1 MDGWNWAVL
10 QCYSVT
16 VLHYQRLHNETP
28 LLLDQLG
35 NTVDQYNQEI
45 QLEIQN
51 ETRLFDP
58 PIQFTLSQ
66 IFITIHPGTYV
77 QLLPKK
83 TGFWFD
89 WHWKQMLVMMMSM
102 MMLMMMLML
111 MTYSFSLKNWI
122 LIWLALPVKSI
133 SGGQPVL
140 FFWNFAGTWERG
152 SAGSHEPPPHSKRL
166 KNSRISSQRPTQS
179 WNSGPTSPPSL
190 PSSKSSFY

>member
-83 TGFWFD
+83 TGF
-89 WHWKQMLVMMMSM
+89 
-102 MMLMMMLML
+102 
-111 MTYSFSLKNWI
+111 
-122 LIWLALPVKSI
+122 
-133 SGGQPVL
+133 
-140 FFWNFAGTWERG
+140 
-152 SAGSHEPPPHSKRL
+152 
-166 KNSRISSQRPTQS
+166 
-179 WNSGPTSPPSL
+179 
-190 PSSKSSFY
+190 

>member
-1 MDGWNWAVL
+1 MVVLSLLKMDGWVNV
-10 QCYSVT
+10 

-35 NTVDQYNQEI
+35 VDQYNQEI

-83 TGFWFD
+83 TGF
-89 WHWKQMLVMMMSM
+89 
-102 MMLMMMLML
+102 
-111 MTYSFSLKNWI
+111 
-122 LIWLALPVKSI
+122 
-133 SGGQPVL
+133 
-140 FFWNFAGTWERG
+140 
-152 SAGSHEPPPHSKRL
+152 
-166 KNSRISSQRPTQS
+166 
-179 WNSGPTSPPSL
+179 
-190 PSSKSSFY
+190 

>member
-1 MDGWNWAVL
+1 MKGWLLWTGGGIGRALITLRWMDGTGPCYSVTVL

-83 TGFWFD
+83 LDFDLTG
-89 WHWKQMLVMMMSM
+89 
-102 MMLMMMLML
+102 
-111 MTYSFSLKNWI
+111 T
-122 LIWLALPVKSI
+122 
-133 SGGQPVL
+133 
-140 FFWNFAGTWERG
+140 AG
-152 SAGSHEPPPHSKRL
+152 
-166 KNSRISSQRPTQS
+166 
-179 WNSGPTSPPSL
+179 
-190 PSSKSSFY
+190 